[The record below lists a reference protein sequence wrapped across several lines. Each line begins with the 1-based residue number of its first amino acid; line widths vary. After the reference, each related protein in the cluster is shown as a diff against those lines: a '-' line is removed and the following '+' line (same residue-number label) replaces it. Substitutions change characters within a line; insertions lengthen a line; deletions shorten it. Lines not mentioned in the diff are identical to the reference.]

1 MYNQSQSYVEA
12 PFISNISN
20 FSKLSS
26 SHWVENAITKAKIL
40 RGVYWKTNRF
50 YFSITVTGRE
60 KSTIRCFQTEGERVQ
75 VRVLWSKD
83 SPNSQK
89 EYTELYNL

>member
-26 SHWVENAITKAKIL
+26 SHWLENAITKAKIL
-40 RGVYWKTNRF
+40 RGV
-50 YFSITVTGRE
+50 
-60 KSTIRCFQTEGERVQ
+60 
-75 VRVLWSKD
+75 
-83 SPNSQK
+83 
-89 EYTELYNL
+89 